1 MKCRKIIGC
10 TLIVALLFLCGC
22 SQQGSQ
28 YSEAST
34 IPSTKSGTK
43 SPYESSEW
51 NTAIYH
57 SDATIL
63 TMAAWAP
70 TPNLQMI
77 IDEYNETHTDFQIQL
92 KIYYEPQNSDSEVYR
107 AIDRM
112 TVDFTTGNAPDLFS
126 LNSMD
131 IMSLENAGLL
141 MDLNQL
147 IDQDVGFNRAEYLEN
162 IWSLY
167 EQDGCL
173 YELVPTFCIS
183 GILAPASA
191 VSGRVGWTYD
201 EWLSLNQNHLID
213 QDQDGLCGN
222 MILYS
227 AGEFVN
233 LSNATC
239 SFDNA
244 QFLKWLEVVKS
255 APKRKSYENTTYEAA
270 LFVSGIGDYASSLHS
285 KGTDISYCGFPS
297 SSAHGP
303 SVIANNSYGISTTT
317 EYPEACWEFLK
328 YFLDDSVYE
337 RLETDGFPVKKTVLE
352 QQLAAAQLPIDD
364 ENSLFRDWMP
374 DEIAPLSEENV
385 DYLRGMLENIDNCA
399 FRYNAI
405 YNIITEE
412 IPAYLSGDK
421 DAENVAKLIQN
432 RAQIYLSEQS

>member
-1 MKCRKIIGC
+1 MKCREIICC
-10 TLIVALLFLCGC
+10 TLVVALLFLCGC
-22 SQQGSQ
+22 SQQSSL
-28 YSEAST
+28 YSDVADA
-34 IPSTKSGTK
+34 PSTESEVKN
-43 SPYESSEW
+43 PYESSEW
-51 NTAIYH
+51 VTTIYH
-57 SDATIL
+57 SDAIIL

-70 TPNLQMI
+70 TPTLQMI

-131 IMSLENAGLL
+131 IMSLENVGLL

-147 IDQDVGFNRAEYLEN
+147 MDQDASFNREDYLEN

-167 EQDGCL
+167 EQDGSL

-183 GILAPASA
+183 GIMAPTSA
-191 VSGRVGWTYD
+191 VGERVGWTYA

-213 QDQDGLCGN
+213 QSQEGLCGN

-227 AGEFVN
+227 AGEFVD

-239 SFDNA
+239 SFDSD

-255 APKRKSYENTTYEAA
+255 APEKNIYENTTYKTAM
-270 LFVSGIGDYASSLHS
+270 FVSGIGDYASSLHS
-285 KGTDISYCGFPS
+285 KGTDIAYCGFPS

-303 SVIANNSYGISTTT
+303 SVIADNSYGISTTT

-328 YFLDDSVYE
+328 YFLDDSVYN
-337 RLETDGFPVKKTVLE
+337 RLEADGFPVKKTVLE
-352 QQLAAAQLPIDD
+352 QQFSAAQLPIDD

-374 DEIAPLSEENV
+374 DEIEPLSAENV
-385 DYLRGMLENIDNCA
+385 DYLRGLLENIDNCA

-412 IPAYLSGDK
+412 IPTYLSGDK
-421 DAENVAKLIQN
+421 TAEEVAKLIQN